1 MSIYA
6 IALHHFTH
14 LLSCKGTKNG
24 PSSFGE
30 ATFYMNLSVGI
41 IGLRFSEEQVAVGN
55 AIVLGYT
62 YS

>member
-1 MSIYA
+1 MPLRYI
-6 IALHHFTH
+6 I
-14 LLSCKGTKNG
+14 LLTFFLAKAQKNG

>member
-1 MSIYA
+1 
-6 IALHHFTH
+6 
-14 LLSCKGTKNG
+14 
-24 PSSFGE
+24 
-30 ATFYMNLSVGI
+30 MNLSGGI